1 MTTVLTG
8 PGSANPIAGQFLA
21 LKTDGRW
28 VDEMVLKAPAA
39 MKFALGENP
48 KSVYN
53 DRKET
58 PVTRMATA
66 ALIREHLAKAQEY
79 QDKQAKA
86 DGDPDQDMPDYD
98 AKLEALVPVVAG
110 ELPAHFHA
118 HRADDIATGVRINP
132 VQHPAKF
139 RAAAHHFTYR
149 CSHYGLGPDDGSL
162 IEWRRHSRV
171 KTGHDVWI
179 GHNAVVMGGVTVGD
193 GAVIGA
199 GAVVTHD
206 VAPYEIVGGVP
217 ARHIGWRYEEDIIA
231 ALRRIR
237 WWDWS
242 HGELKQRLRDF
253 DDAAAFCRK
262 FDPQ

>member
-1 MTTVLTG
+1 MLDFSQALSPDKPLIHPTSQVKNCTFGAYVEVGDHCVLEETYLG
-8 PGSANPIAGQFLA
+8 DYTYFFGGNDVIYSEIG
-21 LKTDGRW
+21 
-28 VDEMVLKAPAA
+28 
-39 MKFALGENP
+39 KFN
-48 KSVYN
+48 S
-53 DRKET
+53 
-58 PVTRMATA
+58 
-66 ALIREHLAKAQEY
+66 
-79 QDKQAKA
+79 
-86 DGDPDQDMPDYD
+86 
-98 AKLEALVPVVAG
+98 
-110 ELPAHFHA
+110 
-118 HRADDIATGVRINP
+118 IATGVRINP

-149 CSHYGLGPDDGSL
+149 WSHYGLGPDDGSL

-253 DDAAAFCRK
+253 DDVAAFCRAY
-262 FDPQ
+262 DPE